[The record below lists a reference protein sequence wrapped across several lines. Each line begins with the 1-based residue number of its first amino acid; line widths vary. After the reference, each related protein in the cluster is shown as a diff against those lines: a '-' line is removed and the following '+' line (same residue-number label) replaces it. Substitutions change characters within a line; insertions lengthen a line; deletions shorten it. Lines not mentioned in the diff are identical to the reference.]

1 MKQVETAYQELLTW
15 CRARNFAGYDP
26 FDGLNSRLFQ
36 LTPLARI
43 PTARLIWTQI
53 LKRSPLNLRPFLFV
67 PKQRNAKGIA
77 LFALAALADYRRNRL
92 SEKELE
98 ARKLLDALI
107 EMRIRGFSGAAWGY
121 NFDWQSRNFFAP
133 LGTPTTVP
141 TTFAIRALIEGY
153 EVLSDIRYLEFA
165 KSACDFIVHDL
176 ARAGDGKD
184 SLCFS
189 YVPFARTRIWNAS
202 LLAAEA
208 LARVGQLK
216 QEQEYSHL
224 AKAATRYVIQQQN
237 PDGSWPYG
245 GNPDQAWIDNFHT
258 AYILYSLSKIIE
270 AGQLGGEFSEALEL
284 GYRFWRGR
292 FFLADGWPKYY
303 DDRPFPADAHAAAS
317 AIVTFL
323 EFTNSDE
330 NALAQAAGL
339 ANWAIENLRAREG
352 YFYYQRRRFFVVK
365 TPHIRW
371 TQAWMLYA
379 LARLLEELQKQ
390 RPGSQ

>member
-1 MKQVETAYQELLTW
+1 MKQFETAYQELLTW

-36 LTPLARI
+36 STPLARI

-53 LKRSPLNLRPFLFV
+53 LKRSPLNLRPFLLV

-92 SEKELE
+92 SKKELE

-107 EMRIRGFSGAAWGY
+107 EMRIRGYSGAAWGY

-133 LGTPTTVP
+133 LGTPTIVP
-141 TTFAIRALIEGY
+141 TAFAVRALSEGY
-153 EVLSDIRYLEFA
+153 EVLSDRRYLEFA

-176 ARAGDGKD
+176 ATSEGRDG
-184 SLCFS
+184 LCFS
-189 YVPFARTRIWNAS
+189 YVPTARTRIWNAS

-208 LARVGQLK
+208 LARVGQLR
-216 QEQEYSHL
+216 QEEEYSNL
-224 AKAATRYVIQQQN
+224 AKAAARYVVQQQN
-237 PDGSWPYG
+237 PDGSWSYG
-245 GNPDQAWIDNFHT
+245 DNPDQAWIDNFHT

-270 AGQLGGEFSEALEL
+270 AGQPGGEFSEALEH
-284 GYRFWRGR
+284 GYRFWRDR

-303 DDRPFPADAHAAAS
+303 DDRPFPADAHATAS

-323 EFTNSDE
+323 EFTNSDG
-330 NALAQAAGL
+330 NALAQAKVIAS
-339 ANWAIENLRAREG
+339 WAIENLRAREG
-352 YFYYQRRRFFVVK
+352 YFFYQRRRFFAVK

-390 RPGSQ
+390 RLGSQ